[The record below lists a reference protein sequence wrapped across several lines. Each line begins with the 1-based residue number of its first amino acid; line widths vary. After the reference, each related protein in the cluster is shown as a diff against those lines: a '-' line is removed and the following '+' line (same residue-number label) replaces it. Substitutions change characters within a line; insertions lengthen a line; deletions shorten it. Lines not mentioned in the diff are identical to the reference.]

1 MNTLA
6 DKSGQ
11 VEIAVMPPRPRRTGV
26 RWLLLVLA
34 LLVSASFV
42 TLDLR
47 FGEFLEPGAISKI
60 QEFVSGFFPPLTEKD
75 FLQRLA
81 QASLET
87 VAMSL
92 VGTALAVILSIG
104 LAAAA
109 AKTNHQAG
117 YQAGHQSG
125 ARRLLRSTTRFILI
139 AMRSVPE
146 LVWASLLIIAAGLGP
161 FPGTLALAL
170 HTTGVLGRLFADSLE
185 NIPPV
190 PAQALRANGTP
201 ALAVFAY
208 ATLPLALPQMLSYT
222 LYRWENNIR
231 AATVLG
237 VVGAGGLGQLL
248 YYHLSLFH
256 MQEASSVIIA
266 MLLLVALVDAVSFT
280 VRRQLNQ

>member
-1 MNTLA
+1 MSTLA

-47 FGEFLEPGAISKI
+47 FSEFLEPGAISKI

-81 QASLET
+81 QAGLET

-104 LAAAA
+104 LAVAA
-109 AKTNHQAG
+109 AKTN
-117 YQAGHQSG
+117 YQAGHHSG

-185 NIPPV
+185 NIPPA